1 MLFNNFL
8 ILNIYDLINY
18 ISLNFTHNV
27 FNKKLP
33 INITNKFEYKI
44 NNYNIRNKCNYRIP
58 KYKTNN
64 KLHTINVYG
73 IKLWN
78 ELNNTCKNLKYNA
91 FKKYI
96 KLEYLNK

>member
-1 MLFNNFL
+1 MYL
-8 ILNIYDLINY
+8 I
-18 ISLNFTHNV
+18 
-27 FNKKLP
+27 KKLP
-33 INITNKFEYKI
+33 IDITNTFEYKI

-58 KYKTNN
+58 KYNTNN

-78 ELNNTCKNLKYNA
+78 GLKYNA

-96 KLEYLNK
+96 KL

>member
-1 MLFNNFL
+1 MSINFM
-8 ILNIYDLINY
+8 
-18 ISLNFTHNV
+18 HNV
-27 FNKKLP
+27 FNKQLP

-96 KLEYLNK
+96 KLEYLNKY

>member
-1 MLFNNFL
+1 M
-8 ILNIYDLINY
+8 
-18 ISLNFTHNV
+18 HNV

-64 KLHTINVYG
+64 KLH
-73 IKLWN
+73 
-78 ELNNTCKNLKYNA
+78 
-91 FKKYI
+91 I
-96 KLEYLNK
+96 KLEYLNKY

>member
-1 MLFNNFL
+1 M
-8 ILNIYDLINY
+8 
-18 ISLNFTHNV
+18 HNV
-27 FNKKLP
+27 FNKKS

-73 IKLWN
+73 IQLWN
-78 ELNNTCKNLKYNA
+78 ELIHVKT
-91 FKKYI
+91 
-96 KLEYLNK
+96 